1 MTPPR
6 LLLDHVAIAANSL
19 EAGVAA
25 VEEALG
31 VAFGPGGQ
39 HREMGTHNRLLR
51 LGSDLFLEVIAI
63 DPAAPPPGRPR
74 WFAFD
79 AAGTAARLA
88 APRPWTWVIR
98 ADGDPEAAR
107 AALPPALG
115 PFVRVSRGALAW
127 RLTVPEDGGM
137 ALDGYLPALIA
148 WPEGPHP
155 AARMAEAGCGLRR
168 LTVVHPQAER
178 IRAPLAALL
187 DADRRVA
194 VETGPPHLAI
204 EIDTPHG
211 PRRLG

>member
-1 MTPPR
+1 MSSPR
-6 LLLDHVAIAANSL
+6 LVLDHVAIAAHSL
-19 EAGVAA
+19 DAGVAWA
-25 VEEALG
+25 EKALG

-51 LGSDLFLEVIAI
+51 LGPDLFLEVIAI
-63 DPAAPPPGRPR
+63 DPEAPPPGRPR
-74 WFAFD
+74 WFALD
-79 AAGTAARLA
+79 DPGTAARLVV
-88 APRPWTWVIR
+88 PRPWTWVVR
-98 ADGDPEAAR
+98 AEGDAEVAR
-107 AALPPALG
+107 AALPLAIG

-137 ALDGYLPALIA
+137 ALDGLFPALIA

-155 AARMAEAGCGLRR
+155 ASRMADAGCGLRR

-178 IRAPLAALL
+178 IRASIAALL
-187 DADRRVA
+187 DADRRVV
-194 VETGPPHLAI
+194 VETGAPHLAI